1 MGAMMVARR
10 RSSVALHT
18 YVLAV
23 SAAGLGALALLAT
36 GTDLTIVP
44 DRPVVFWVLVVCL
57 VLSESFRLLLF
68 GQDTQATTTAEA
80 FAFAILLGWGTAP
93 AAVALVIGSVAA
105 DLLHRV
111 APVKALFNAAQYALL
126 IAIAGGVYEVLGG
139 DRPFTAWDLPPLAA
153 TAAAYFVAN
162 LVLVGVVTTLA
173 HGRDFLADLKECL
186 RIEAGPYA
194 VMFGLAPI
202 VLLVAESNAS
212 LVPLLLL
219 PLFAVYF
226 ALKSAVKAEEQR
238 ADAERAAKAA
248 RALAAEKVQLAEA
261 ERSLVERLRASDR
274 FKDELLATVS
284 HQLRTPLA
292 GVLGALTTLSAR
304 QGSLSDEQRRELVA
318 IAGRQGE
325 RLRELI
331 EQLLLASR
339 FEHAAGERVEQP
351 TVDAAFLAGQAAAAA
366 KVAHPERTILLE
378 AGPTLPVRTAPEAL
392 LQVLV
397 NLLDNAAKYSPDGT
411 PIRLEAGR
419 SGPVAVLAVEDAG
432 PGVPASERDRIF
444 ERFTRLDSGTSR
456 RVGGVGLGLY
466 IARQLAQAQGGEL
479 LVGEPH
485 GAGYGAR
492 FELRLPLAEQMG
504 PVSLAP
510 DGTIVEHPA

>member
-1 MGAMMVARR
+1 MMVAQQ
-10 RSSVALHT
+10 RSSAVLHA

-23 SAAGLGALALLAT
+23 ATAGVGVLALLLVD
-36 GTDLTIVP
+36 GGVEDLP
-44 DRPVVFWVLVVCL
+44 AQLAVFWVLVACL
-57 VLSESFRLLLF
+57 VVTESLPVVRR
-68 GQDTQATTTAEA
+68 GGTWVSTTAEA
-80 FAFAILLGWGTAP
+80 FAFALLLGWGTT
-93 AAVALVIGSVAA
+93 AAALALVIGLIVG
-105 DLLHRV
+105 DLLRRV
-111 APVKALFNAAQYALL
+111 GIERLLFNAGQYSLL
-126 IAIAGGVYEVLGG
+126 MAAAGGVYELFGG
-139 DRPFTAWDLPPLAA
+139 DRPFTVGELPAF
-153 TAAAYFVAN
+153 AAAALVFFLGN
-162 LVLVGVVTTLA
+162 LALVGIVTSLA
-173 HGRDFLADLKECL
+173 YGRDFLAELTEVL
-186 RIEAGPYA
+186 RVEAWPYLMVFA
-194 VMFGLAPI
+194 MAP
-202 VLLVAESNAS
+202 VLLIVADYGVG
-212 LVPLLLL
+212 LVLLLLL
-219 PLFAVYF
+219 PLFAVLR
-226 ALKSAVKAEEQR
+226 ALRSAVAAEEQR

-274 FKDELLATVS
+274 FKEELLATVS

-304 QGSLSDEQRRELVA
+304 EGKLSDEQRRELVA
-318 IAGRQGE
+318 MAARQGE

-351 TVDAAFLAGQAAAAA
+351 TVDAALLAGQAAAAA